1 MKKFLIFL
9 LLIFVI
15 FVVFEKRAII
25 WAKKESPAASST
37 IASALTSGLPVVVKV
52 GADWC
57 PPCRQMKPV
66 IEELAKEE
74 KGKIIFL
81 DLKIDDNRDLAKQY
95 KINLIP
101 TVLFYDRQGKF
112 KGKEVGYMSKEE
124 LLKKVQ
130 ELKL

>member
-1 MKKFLIFL
+1 
-9 LLIFVI
+9 
-15 FVVFEKRAII
+15 
-25 WAKKESPAASST
+25 
-37 IASALTSGLPVVVKV
+37 
-52 GADWC
+52 
-57 PPCRQMKPV
+57 V